1 MYRRNKGLGKPTEIR
16 KKDVGKC
23 SGSLA
28 RAQQGFRQMTR
39 SAPLFGFQLG
49 QAKRRIAEPR
59 PFGLGVSQDWKV
71 QFAIF
76 AEGGMAPGPVNR
88 DAEQLSVKTFE
99 L

>member
-16 KKDVGKC
+16 KKDIGKC

-49 QAKRRIAEPR
+49 QANPRKLRVGEQAERHSFRASANLSLLALLAGLRSERRRRSIEPMR
-59 PFGLGVSQDWKV
+59 SAHW
-71 QFAIF
+71 
-76 AEGGMAPGPVNR
+76 
-88 DAEQLSVKTFE
+88 
-99 L
+99 